1 MGKDK
6 EIPEKDRSLLVEL
19 TKHFATSWEHKEKEL
34 LNRDVEYQISIQSHL
49 DRSADVVLEHLDKI
63 V

>member
-1 MGKDK
+1 M
-6 EIPEKDRSLLVEL
+6 EL
-19 TKHFATSWEHKEKEL
+19 TKHFATSWEQKEKQL

-63 V
+63 VEIPAETKASFD